1 MMRNTYKLVKVI
13 GSSEEIVTKSY
24 YPMYPK
30 MEMET
35 LRDEFQKLIDAGC
48 LKASIFIPEGQA
60 GFRMTYAEKG
70 SNKIVDVWYDLRVET
85 NYDIR

>member
-1 MMRNTYKLVKVI
+1 MAMRNSYKLIKSI
-13 GSSEEIVTKSY
+13 GNSEEVITKSF

-35 LRDEFQKLIDAGC
+35 LREEFTKLIDAGC
-48 LKASIFIPEGQA
+48 LKASIFVPEGQA
-60 GFRMTYAEKG
+60 GFRLTYADAN
-70 SNKIVDVWYDLRVET
+70 NKIVNVWYDLRMET